1 MLQNYFKTAWR
12 NLRYQRRYTTLN
24 VLGLTIGMTGGL
36 LIFLFVRH
44 HLSTDRY
51 QTKFDRIY
59 RIVYDQHL
67 PDGTVEYGSEAPWP
81 MANALRSTLASSQQA
96 AFLSMN
102 RELTLSINQPSQGVK
117 RFLMH
122 AGSAFVEPQWFNVFD
137 YQWLAGNPKTALSQ
151 PNTMVLTQSSANQYF
166 GTTDPIGQ
174 RVRLNDQVEVTVTG
188 LLADPMGV
196 TDLDLGVFISA
207 ATLPAIKSEYK
218 PDDWSVLNSTDRVF
232 VVLQDASSLTGL
244 ETTLSKI
251 ATQNYGPQ
259 SMVHFMAQPLAD
271 VHFDVKR
278 RGGVIRS
285 SMLWSLG
292 VLGILLVLTAC
303 INFINLATAQ
313 ALGRGKEVGVRK
325 TLGSTRTQ
333 LAVQFLVETGLLT
346 VGSLLLAL
354 LLTVL
359 LLPLFKS
366 WTKTPV
372 HVSVDALTGL
382 FLAGLVSS
390 VILLAGGYPALVLSG
405 LRPILALRG
414 KLTAQ
419 AIGGLSLRQL
429 LVGAQFVIGQLLLIG
444 AIIVTAQMR
453 YIQQADLGFQKE
465 NIILVKLPQ
474 APPSTP
480 QAFKNELRTYPAIR
494 DVSLGFLPPST
505 PGLYGGPFTFGN
517 RVQEEKF
524 PIRERFAD
532 SDYLKTYGL
541 ALLAGRTLSPSDT
554 IKEYVVNEA
563 LVRKLGIRDPQ
574 QIIGQRMQYYLSGV
588 PLPIVG
594 VVKDFQLQSL
604 HEAVQPCFIAAKAD
618 LYRQAGIRLAGQ
630 DVAQAL
636 RQIEQS
642 WQKFYPNQVFEA
654 TFLDGTLAQY
664 YETETLISRLVDT
677 ASLVAILIGCLGLYG
692 LVTFV
697 VIQRTKEIGIRKVL
711 GASVLSLVALVAK
724 DFLKLVGVAFLIA
737 VPLGWYLMTRWLQG
751 FAYKTRVEW
760 WFFGL
765 AGLAMLGVALLT
777 VSFHSIKAAMVNP
790 VKSLK
795 SE

>member
-1 MLQNYFKTAWR
+1 MLRNYLKTALR
-12 NLRYQRRYTTLN
+12 NLRYQRRYTLLN
-24 VLGLTIGMTGGL
+24 ALSLTIGMTGGL

-44 HLSTDRY
+44 HLSTDRH

-67 PDGTVEYGSEAPWP
+67 PDGSVEYASEAPWP
-81 MANALRSTLASSQQA
+81 MANALRSSLASGQQA

-102 RELTLSINQPSQGVK
+102 RELTLSLTLPGQGVK
-117 RFLMH
+117 RFLLH
-122 AGSAFVEPQWFNVFD
+122 AGSAFVEPEWFGVFD

-151 PNTMVLTQSSANQYF
+151 PNTVVLTQSSANQYF

-174 RVRLNDQVEVTVTG
+174 RVRLNDKVDVTVTG
-188 LLADPMGV
+188 VLADPTGV
-196 TDLDLGVFISA
+196 TDLDLSIFISA
-207 ATLPAIKSEYK
+207 ATLPTLKPEYK
-218 PDDWSVLNSTDRVF
+218 VDDWSVLNSTDRVF
-232 VVLQDASSLTGL
+232 VVLNDTRSLSGL
-244 ETTLSKI
+244 QTTLARI
-251 ATQNYGPQ
+251 TNQNYGPNP
-259 SMVHFMAQPLAD
+259 MVNFMAQPLAD

-278 RGGVIRS
+278 RGGVIRF

-292 VLGILLVLTAC
+292 VLGLLLVLTAC

-313 ALGRGKEVGVRK
+313 ALRRGKEVGVRK
-325 TLGSTRTQ
+325 TLGSTRSQ
-333 LAVQFLVETGLLT
+333 LATQFLVETGLLT

-354 LLTVL
+354 ILTAL
-359 LLPLFKS
+359 LLPLFS
-366 WTKTPV
+366 NWTKTPIQV
-372 HVSVDALTGL
+372 YFDALTSL
-382 FLAGLVSS
+382 FLIGLISS

-414 KLTAQ
+414 KLTVQ
-419 AIGGLSLRQL
+419 TVGGLSLRQL

-444 AIIVTAQMR
+444 AIVVTAQMR
-453 YIQQADLGFQKE
+453 YIQQADIGFQKE
-465 NIILVKLPQ
+465 NIVLVNLPIGQ
-474 APPSTP
+474 PSTQ
-480 QAFKNELRTYPAIR
+480 QAFKNELRNYPTIKQ
-494 DVSLGFLPPST
+494 VSIGFLPPST
-505 PGLYGGPFTFGN
+505 PGLYGGPFKFGN
-517 RVQEEKF
+517 RAQDEKF
-524 PIRERFAD
+524 VIRERFAD
-532 SDYLKTYGL
+532 SDYLNTYGL
-541 ALLAGRTLSPSDT
+541 TLIAGRNLTPSDT

-574 QIIGQRMQYYLSGV
+574 QIIGQTMQYYMSGV
-588 PLPIVG
+588 ALPIVG

-604 HEAVQPCFIAAKAD
+604 HEAVQPCFIAARAD

-630 DVAQAL
+630 EVPQSHQ
-636 RQIEQS
+636 QIEQS

-697 VIQRTKEIGIRKVL
+697 VIQRTKEIGVRKVL
-711 GASVLSLVALVAK
+711 GASVLSLVALLAK
-724 DFLKLVGVAFLIA
+724 DFLKLVLVAFVIA
-737 VPLGWYLMTRWLQG
+737 VPLSWYLMNQWLQG

-760 WFFGL
+760 WYFGL
-765 AGLAMLGVALLT
+765 AGLAMLSVALVT
-777 VSFHSIKAAMVNP
+777 VSFHSIKAALVNP
-790 VKSLK
+790 VQSLK